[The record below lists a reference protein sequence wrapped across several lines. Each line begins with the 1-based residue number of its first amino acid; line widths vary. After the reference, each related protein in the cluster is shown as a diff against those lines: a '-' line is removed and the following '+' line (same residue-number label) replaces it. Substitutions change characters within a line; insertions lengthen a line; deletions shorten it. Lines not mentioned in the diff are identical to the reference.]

1 MIYTPQR
8 TTTYLVREFLL
19 KANRAHSALTIGIP
33 KENTRFEKRL
43 ALTPEMV
50 AILVDQGHKVVFE
63 AGAGLPINYSDNDYS
78 ESGAYI
84 VDSKAEVFEASLLLK
99 ISPPTLEEVRMMRP
113 RATVFSFLQQPV
125 LSSIVLKAMSAKRI
139 NALAYDLVFDNSG
152 ASPFTI
158 AMSEIEGVTAIIH
171 AAELLSNTNDGKGV
185 ILGSVPGVSPTEV
198 VIIGADVAGTV
209 AARTAIGLGATVK
222 VFDNDISKLRVLEQN
237 LGYSLFT
244 STLQPSILRK
254 SFQSADVLIGAM
266 EYINMPH
273 RDRISDEL
281 IRVLKQGAIL
291 VDLRL
296 AQGGCFE
303 TTREACIPGTPTLYQ
318 MHGVVHSC
326 EMSITSRV
334 ARTASIAL
342 SNIFS
347 SLFMQMANGGGVIGL
362 AQSDRGFSSGFYM
375 YAGKMVNSYVANLFN
390 LPVNDIGLFLP
401 GY

>member
-125 LSSIVLKAMSAKRI
+125 LSSIVLKAMSSKRI

-152 ASPFTI
+152 ASPFST

>member
-8 TTTYLVREFLL
+8 TTSFLVREFLL
-19 KANRAHSALTIGIP
+19 KANRAQSALTIGIP
-33 KENTRFEKRL
+33 KENIRFEKRL

-50 AILVDQGHKVVFE
+50 AILVDQGHKVIFE

-125 LSSIVLKAMSAKRI
+125 LSSTVLKAMSSKRV
-139 NALAYDLVFDNSG
+139 NALAYDLVFDKSG
-152 ASPFTI
+152 TSPFST
-158 AMSEIEGVTAIIH
+158 AMSEIEGVTAITH

-209 AARTAIGLGATVK
+209 AARTAMGLGATVK
-222 VFDNDISKLRVLEQN
+222 VFDNDIGKLRVLEQN
-237 LGYSLFT
+237 LDYSLFT

-254 SFQSADVLIGAM
+254 SFRSADVLIGAM

-273 RDRISDEL
+273 RDRISEEL

-291 VDLRL
+291 IDLRL

-303 TTREACIPGTPTLYQ
+303 TTMEACVPGTPTLYN